1 MSAFDTARELR
12 MPGIVIERAYL
23 DPRQLSTR
31 MKNAIKKMLR
41 RGYTEGGW
49 GSKSKQVAQ
58 KLAES
63 HGLMLVGRNG
73 RGFSVPNRSTYT
85 DEAAAKVLALID
97 ADEALYYMTTDSN
110 ENHRNYMKARYN
122 GAREI
127 VRANHA
133 GYGRWVSM
141 DSAELSAQCCE
152 IFASMRTPQ
161 MIEKI
166 EAMCDR
172 IDAGEPI
179 DIVVTQ

>member
-1 MSAFDTARELR
+1 MAHDEPEGASVATACAATVWVVSN
-12 MPGIVIERAYL
+12 G
-23 DPRQLSTR
+23 LSTR
-31 MKNAIKKMLR
+31 MKNMIKKMLR
-41 RGYTEGGW
+41 QGYTDGNW

-63 HGLMLVGRNG
+63 HGLMLVERAT
-73 RGFSVPNRSTYT
+73 RGFSVPDRKTYT

-97 ADEALYYMTTDSN
+97 ADEALYYMATSSN
-110 ENHRNYMKARYN
+110 EHHRNYMKARYN

-152 IFASMRTPQ
+152 VFASMRTPQ
-161 MIEKI
+161 MIEKA